1 MNIDGRKVA
10 KGITEQRILAALPP
24 GHRLIRIN
32 WKKGGKIH
40 VADGFGRVT
49 IISLRAV
56 AQ

>member
-1 MNIDGRKVA
+1 MNLNGRKVA
-10 KGITEQRILAALPP
+10 KKLTEQRILEAMPE

-49 IISLRAV
+49 VISLPTE
-56 AQ
+56 